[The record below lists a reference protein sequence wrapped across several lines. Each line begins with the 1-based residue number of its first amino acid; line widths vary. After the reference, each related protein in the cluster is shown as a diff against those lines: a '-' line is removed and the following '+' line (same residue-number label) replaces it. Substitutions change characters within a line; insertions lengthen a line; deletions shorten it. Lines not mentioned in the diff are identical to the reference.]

1 MRVNCFTRFIKSLK
15 NNQGLINIDN
25 SSDFSSAV
33 VSMMNAAALIGCP
46 IVVPIIS
53 AVNPL
58 LQRVIERGFALFS
71 RDTTAT
77 VECARL
83 GIAYEMAVKTINNH
97 VAKGDLLRDDGFF
110 DALNG
115 SLYTKADEIIEA
127 CLKNVVNDAETQKS
141 EVYGKFLGSVPF
153 LEGYSVSQ
161 LISLNSILRQLTIE
175 DIENLRLFI
184 DKEPH
189 DFSDLETQVKIGGSA
204 VDAHKF
210 ASLLHL
216 KNVGLIARSASFK
229 LGMDLENEKITVIGK
244 ELLEII
250 CS

>member
-1 MRVNCFTRFIKSLK
+1 MDK
-15 NNQGLINIDN
+15 
-25 SSDFSSAV
+25 SSDFSAAL
-33 VSMMNAAALIGCP
+33 VSMVNAAALIGCP
-46 IVVPIIS
+46 IVAPIIS

-58 LQRVIERGFALFS
+58 LQRVIERSFALFN
-71 RDTTAT
+71 RDSTAT

-83 GIAYEMAVKTINNH
+83 GIAYETAVNTINNH
-97 VAKGDLLRDDGFF
+97 VAKGDLLREDGFF

-127 CLKNVVNDAETQKS
+127 SLKNVVNDAETQKS

-153 LEGYSVSQ
+153 LEGYSASQ
-161 LISLNSILRQLTIE
+161 LISLNSILRQLTVE
-175 DIENLRLFI
+175 DIENLKLFS
-184 DKEPH
+184 DLKPH
-189 DFSDLETQVKIGGSA
+189 DFFDIEFKIKNGGSA

-216 KNVGLIARSASFK
+216 KNVGLIARSAPFT
-229 LGMDLENEKITVIGK
+229 LGMDLQNEKITVIGK
-244 ELLEII
+244 ELLDII

>member
-1 MRVNCFTRFIKSLK
+1 MFPVAPVREFFP
-15 NNQGLINIDN
+15 IDGSIIITMDK
-25 SSDFSSAV
+25 SSDFSSSV
-33 VSMMNAAALIGCP
+33 VSMLNAAALIGFP
-46 IVVPIIS
+46 IVAPILS

-71 RDTTAT
+71 RDTIAT

-83 GIAYEMAVKTINNH
+83 GIAYEKAVNTINNH
-97 VAKGDLLRDDGFF
+97 MAQGDLLREDGFF

-115 SLYTKADEIIEA
+115 SHYTKADEIIEA

-141 EVYGKFLGSVPF
+141 EVYGKFLGSIPF
-153 LEGYSVSQ
+153 LEGYSASQ
-161 LISLNSILRQLTIE
+161 LISLNSILRQLTVE
-175 DIENLRLFI
+175 DIENLKLFS
-184 DKEPH
+184 DLKPH
-189 DFSDLETQVKIGGSA
+189 DFFDIELKIKNGGSA

-216 KNVGLIARSASFK
+216 KNVGLIARSAPFT
-229 LGMDLENEKITVIGK
+229 LGMDLQNEKITVIGK
-244 ELLEII
+244 ELLDII

>member
-1 MRVNCFTRFIKSLK
+1 MDK
-15 NNQGLINIDN
+15 
-25 SSDFSSAV
+25 SSDISSAV
-33 VSMMNAAALIGCP
+33 VSMVNAAALIGCP
-46 IVVPIIS
+46 IVAPIIS

-71 RDTTAT
+71 RDTIAT

-83 GIAYEMAVKTINNH
+83 GIAYETAVNTINCH
-97 VAKGDLLRDDGFF
+97 VAKGDLVREDGFF
-110 DALNG
+110 EDLNG

-141 EVYGKFLGSVPF
+141 EVYGKFLGSIPF
-153 LEGYSVSQ
+153 LDGYSASQ

-175 DIENLRLFI
+175 DIENLKLFI
-184 DKEPH
+184 DKESH
-189 DFSDLETQVKIGGSA
+189 DFSNLEQQVKNGGSA

-216 KNVGLIARSASFK
+216 KNVGLIARSASFM
-229 LGMDLENEKITVIGK
+229 LGMDLQNEKITVIGK
-244 ELLEII
+244 ELLDII